1 MKLLRFSLKVTN
13 MDRIR
18 NYYVRRKAQAEQFGE
33 KVTNAR
39 LRCFDADEGLSI
51 YWTKMLNIKL
61 PGWNK
66 RGKSQRGFM
75 DLGHLGHAECW

>member
-1 MKLLRFSLKVTN
+1 

-18 NYYVRRKAQAEQFGE
+18 NYYIRRKAQAEQFGD

-61 PGWNK
+61 PG
-66 RGKSQRGFM
+66 
-75 DLGHLGHAECW
+75 